1 MANYQLSYHS
11 KACRKVFKTYRHQE
25 KIIKKTIE
33 KQLTRQMDTDFAK
46 VKLAT
51 RIEVEGNKCYEC
63 RVNPPQLPPVRVAF
77 IRDENQVKIVYLTTN
92 IVKADF
98 THDLEH
104 FLGGK

>member
-1 MANYQLSYHS
+1 MANYIISYDN
-11 KACRKVFKTYRHQE
+11 KGCRKVFKTYRHQE
-25 KIIKKTIE
+25 KVIKKTIE
-33 KQLTRQMDTDFAK
+33 KQITRQMETDFSK

-51 RIEVEGNKCYEC
+51 RIEVNGLKCYEC

-77 IRDENQVKIVYLTTN
+77 TRDGNKITICYITTN

-98 THDLEH
+98 THELEH